1 MITQISQKVKAI
13 NFQNFG
19 SIVYL
24 IQLPNQ
30 NILIDTSSKENSKE
44 LISSLQFL
52 NISPEDINII
62 ILTHAHYD
70 HTENINLFP
79 NAKIYGDFKKQI
91 NSDHTQTEIKNILP
105 IEKLPNSKI
114 EQSSSNNNYEQKQ
127 IIGNKGELK
136 YSNGRSG
143 IGMDDCSKTQFKIHK
158 TPGHTEGDI
167 LIQYKNILFSG
178 DIIFHNGYVGR
189 TDFPE
194 SNTEKMQQSLEFI
207 KKLDFDILCPGH

>member
-1 MITQISQKVKAI
+1 MITQISPEVKAI
-13 NFQNFG
+13 QFQNFG

-24 IQLPNQ
+24 LQLPNN

-44 LISSLQFL
+44 LLSSLTSINL
-52 NISPEDINII
+52 TPKDINTI

-79 NAKIYGDFKKQI
+79 NAKIYGNFTKQI
-91 NSDHTQTEIKNILP
+91 NSDHAQKEIPNILP
-105 IEKLPNSKI
+105 IEKLPNAKI
-114 EQSSSNNNYEQKQ
+114 EQSSSNNNYEQKR
-127 IIGNKGELK
+127 IIGNQGEHK
-136 YSNGRSG
+136 NSNGQSG
-143 IGMDDCSKTQFKIHK
+143 IGMEDCSQKELKIHK

-178 DIIFHNGYVGR
+178 DIIFHNGYIGR

-194 SNTEKMQQSLEFI
+194 SNPEQMKQSLEFI
-207 KKLDFDILCPGH
+207 KTLNFDILCPGH